1 MGINKSFKDLGIQD
15 YITLGYLYLVLLGVV
30 NIVIYYSSFNINI
43 FDYITISDILLAP
56 INMLFLNYKL
66 TAIIIVVIGIVSYLL
81 KFVFW
86 GINQLIGE
94 LAKKFNKPAKGIV
107 YQPMIAF
114 ILLFSYIFLVFSTNM
129 AKGMSAKVRDK
140 SYKLNTTLTFA
151 DNTQKDVFVIATT
164 SVYLFYVEKGED
176 VVSIMPLSGNVK
188 SMKDIKHK

>member
-43 FDYITISDILLAP
+43 FDYISISDILLAP

-94 LAKKFNKPAKGIV
+94 LANRFNKPSKGIV

-114 ILLFSYIFLVFSTNM
+114 ILLFSYIFLVLSTNM
-129 AKGMSAKVRDK
+129 AKGMSAKVADK
-140 SYKLNTTLTFA
+140 SYNLNTRLTFA

-164 SVYLFYVEKGED
+164 SVYLFYVEKGEG
-176 VVSIMPLSGNVK
+176 VVSIMPISGNVK